1 MTPVKAIFLD
11 IDGVLNCFNTDKRI
25 RSKSR
30 CGSFIGID
38 KDKTQRL
45 ATIVKETGAILI
57 LTSSWKIGWEPK
69 GNYTVD
75 KYDIYEEATNYH
87 AKYLDN
93 HLKKKGKLIITDKT
107 RERNLNQRGM
117 GIKAY
122 LAQHPE
128 IKDWIVIDDEVF
140 YDFKHYKILPHLIHT
155 DLQFG
160 LTDAD
165 ATAAIMMLN
174 GKITGPY
181 EASSIHY
188 NKIENKTAGPS
199 ALI

>member
-11 IDGVLNCFNTDKRI
+11 IDGVLNCFNADKRI

-30 CGSFIGID
+30 CGNFLGID

-45 ATIVKETGAILI
+45 ATIVKETNAVLI
-57 LTSSWKIGWEPK
+57 LTSSWKVGWEPK

-93 HLKKKGKLIITDKT
+93 HLKKKGKLVITDKT
-107 RERNLNQRGM
+107 RERNLNQRGA
-117 GIKAY
+117 GINTY
-122 LAQHPE
+122 LTQHPE
-128 IKDWIVIDDEVF
+128 IKNWIVIDDEVF
-140 YDFKHYKILPHLIHT
+140 YDFGRNKIFPHLIHV
-155 DLQFG
+155 DSQFG
-160 LTDAD
+160 LTDAE

-181 EASSIHY
+181 EASSIRY
-188 NKIENKTAGPS
+188 GRIENKTAGPS

>member
-1 MTPVKAIFLD
+1 MTPIKAIFLD

-30 CGSFIGID
+30 CGSFLGID

-93 HLKKKGKLIITDKT
+93 HLKKKGKLVITDKT

-140 YDFKHYKILPHLIHT
+140 YDFEHYKIFPHLVHT
-155 DLQFG
+155 DPQFG

-165 ATAAIMMLN
+165 VTAAIMMLN

-188 NKIENKTAGPS
+188 SKIENKTAGPS
-199 ALI
+199 ILI